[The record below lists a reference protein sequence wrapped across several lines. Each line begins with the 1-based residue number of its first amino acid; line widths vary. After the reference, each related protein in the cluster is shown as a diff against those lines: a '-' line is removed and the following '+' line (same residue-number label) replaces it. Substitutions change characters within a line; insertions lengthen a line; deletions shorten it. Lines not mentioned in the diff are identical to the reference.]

1 MSHYDTPSGSADI
14 VILRDQEEYIPL
26 TGILDENDVIVLLT
40 PLVVPLPR
48 DADAGID
55 PFESLGRALAQ
66 RHPQIRHVPYT
77 ARNGIT
83 EYHVAHIHRA
93 KAIIFVISGKPIA
106 SQPSQADIAEVAWMV
121 GNTRPQIVL
130 ACYDVQGLGLLKADF
145 PAIIQLPSYSP
156 HFLQQ
161 AAAVLFGEPLTRNP
175 IETTAQHKWVVEA
188 LPDELVAMDVTPF
201 EHLWNKCLPGQFQL
215 DNYSLRA
222 LLDRVGWS
230 RHYVVRLPG
239 SDEIIGF
246 CATYTT
252 FLNGGDADLVGS
264 IAVILVEPAYRQR
277 GIGKLLHD
285 EALVQLKR
293 VRGVRRLQLG
303 STFPRLLYGIPEGSA
318 ATRWFQNRGW
328 KMDFKSDG
336 LGREV
341 CDWILDIQDWPSGNF
356 AAAMSGFSFR
366 VCDMNELDS
375 VKAFVRSESFR
386 NDTMGLSDQYTAS
399 ECFDVIVGLWGS
411 IVVAAA
417 LTYLP
422 RSGTQTEQDLP
433 WARSISL
440 DVGGVTCICISTP
453 DENAAVASR
462 KDAIMFRLLDTC
474 IRSLER
480 QGVKRVFLDGIKG
493 GYEGFQ
499 STGWRKWA
507 SYCEV
512 WQPV

>member
-26 TGILDENDVIVLLT
+26 TTVLDEDDVIVLLT
-40 PLVVPLPR
+40 PLVVPLR
-48 DADAGID
+48 REVDSGID
-55 PFESLGRALAQ
+55 PFESLGRALAL
-66 RHPQIRHVPYT
+66 RHPRIRHVPYT
-77 ARNGIT
+77 PRDGIT

-130 ACYDVQGLGLLKADF
+130 ACYDVQAMGLMKADF

-175 IETTAQHKWVVEA
+175 IDTTPLQKWVVEA
-188 LPDELVAMDVTPF
+188 LPDALMATDISPF
-201 EHLWNKCLPGQFQL
+201 KRLWDKCLPDQFQL
-215 DNYSLRA
+215 DQHSLRT

-230 RHYVVRLPG
+230 RHYVVKLPG
-239 SDEIIGF
+239 SGEFIGF

-285 EALVQLKR
+285 EALIQLKK

-303 STFPRLLYGIPEGSA
+303 STFPRLLCGIPQGSA
-318 ATRWFQNRGW
+318 AIRWFQRRGW
-328 KMDFKSDG
+328 RMDFRSDG

-341 CDWILDIQDWPSGNF
+341 CDWILDIQDWPSGSF
-356 AAAMSGFSFR
+356 AAAMPGFSFR
-366 VCDMNELDS
+366 VCDMDELDA
-375 VKAFVRSESFR
+375 VKAFVRRESFR
-386 NDTMGLSDQYTAS
+386 NDTMGLCDQYTAND
-399 ECFDVIVGLWGS
+399 CFDVIVGLWES
-411 IVVAAA
+411 TVVAAA

-433 WARSISL
+433 WARTIGP
-440 DVGGVTCICISTP
+440 DVGGASCICIAN
-453 DENAAVASR
+453 DNAAVASR

-480 QGVKRVFLDGIKG
+480 QGARRVFLDGIKG
-493 GYEGFQ
+493 GQEGFQ